1 MIPKIDS
8 DLGISLYATK
18 SVGTGGTI
26 KKSNDDFKVK
36 ELLSEKALKTISND
50 HGLSVY
56 ILKKNGIDTSHAL
69 SDVEKRF
76 GLVLKSLGLKDANAV
91 TEQYVFSKT
100 ISKSFETIQGKNY
113 SLKRLGFVKKP
124 LSKKD
129 MIGNHF
135 EIKVENPSNHISD
148 FNEYE
153 KILNFFGYQRFG
165 SKRPITHL
173 VGKAIIQN
181 DYQAAL
187 DLLLNYSSQYDTEE
201 NNANRK
207 IIAERTSELSVIDKI
222 PKSMD
227 IEITLLK
234 KLSKTKDLKIVIRS
248 IPLHMR
254 RFYIQAYQSY
264 IYNKTLSLAFDYG
277 EELFSAKEGDVCFDR
292 NYILGKFQNDPSQM
306 LAIPLVG
313 PSYFKKTRFDFYIQ
327 KILDEEE
334 VSLNDFFIKDF
345 QEISI
350 EGGFRNAII
359 QCNNFQ
365 INDNIVKFHLS
376 RGSYATIILREILK
390 PENPLESGF

>member
-8 DLGISLYATK
+8 DIGIFLYTTK
-18 SVGTGGTI
+18 SVGTGGII

-50 HGLSVY
+50 IGLSVY
-56 ILKKNGIDTSHAL
+56 TLQKNGIDTSHAL
-69 SDVEKRF
+69 RDVEKRF
-76 GLVLKSLGLKDANAV
+76 GLVLKSLGLKDASAI
-91 TEQYVFSKT
+91 TEQYVFTKT
-100 ISKSFETIQGKNY
+100 ISKSLETIQGKNY
-113 SLKRLGFVKKP
+113 VLKRLGFVKKP
-124 LSKKD
+124 FSKKD

-135 EIKVENPSNHISD
+135 EIKVDNLSRHISD

-173 VGKAIIQN
+173 VGKAIIQK
-181 DYQAAL
+181 DYQTAL
-187 DLLLNYSSQYDTEE
+187 NLLLNYSSEYDTEE

-234 KLSKTKDLKIVIRS
+234 KLSETKDLQIVLRS
-248 IPLHMR
+248 IPLQMR

-264 IYNKTLSLAFDYG
+264 IYNKTLSLAFEYG

-292 NYILGKFQNDPSQM
+292 NYILGKFQNDPLQK

-313 PSYFKKTRFDFYIQ
+313 HSYFKKTRFDFYIQ
-327 KILDEEE
+327 KILEEEE

-345 QEISI
+345 QEISV
-350 EGGFRNAII
+350 EGGFRNAVIL
-359 QCNNFQ
+359 CNDFETS
-365 INDNIVKFHLS
+365 DNIVKFNLS

>member
-8 DLGISLYATK
+8 DIGIFLYTTK

-50 HGLSVY
+50 TGLSVY
-56 ILKKNGIDTSHAL
+56 TLQKNGIDTSHAL
-69 SDVEKRF
+69 RDVEKRF
-76 GLVLKSLGLKDANAV
+76 GLVLKSLGLKDASAI
-91 TEQYVFSKT
+91 TEQYVFTKT

-113 SLKRLGFVKKP
+113 ALKRLGFVKKP
-124 LSKKD
+124 FSKKD
-129 MIGNHF
+129 MIGNNF
-135 EIKVENPSNHISD
+135 EIKVDNPSRHISD
-148 FNEYE
+148 FNEYK

-173 VGKAIIQN
+173 VGKAIIQK
-181 DYQAAL
+181 DYQMAL
-187 DLLLNYSSQYDTEE
+187 NLLLNYSSEYDTEE

-234 KLSKTKDLKIVIRS
+234 KLSETKDLQIVLRS
-248 IPLHMR
+248 IPLQMR

-292 NYILGKFQNDPSQM
+292 NYILGKFQNDPLQK

-313 PSYFKKTRFDFYIQ
+313 HSYFKKTRFDFYIQ
-327 KILDEEE
+327 KILEEEE
-334 VSLNDFFIKDF
+334 VSINDFFIKDF
-345 QEISI
+345 QEISV
-350 EGGFRNAII
+350 EGGFRNAVIL
-359 QCNNFQ
+359 CNDFETS
-365 INDNIVKFHLS
+365 DNIVKFNLS

>member
-8 DLGISLYATK
+8 DIGIFLYTTK
-18 SVGTGGTI
+18 SVGTGGII

-50 HGLSVY
+50 IGLSVY
-56 ILKKNGIDTSHAL
+56 TLQKNGIDTSHAL
-69 SDVEKRF
+69 RDVEKRF
-76 GLVLKSLGLKDANAV
+76 GLVLKSLGLKDASAI
-91 TEQYVFSKT
+91 TEQYVFTKT
-100 ISKSFETIQGKNY
+100 ISKSLETIQGKNY
-113 SLKRLGFVKKP
+113 VLKRLGFVKKP
-124 LSKKD
+124 FSKKD

-135 EIKVENPSNHISD
+135 EIKVDNLSRHISD

-173 VGKAIIQN
+173 VGKAIIQK
-181 DYQAAL
+181 DYQTAL
-187 DLLLNYSSQYDTEE
+187 NLLLNYSSEYDTEE

-234 KLSKTKDLKIVIRS
+234 KLSETKDLQIVLRS
-248 IPLHMR
+248 IPLQMR

-264 IYNKTLSLAFDYG
+264 IYNKTLSLAFEYG

-292 NYILGKFQNDPSQM
+292 NYILGKFQNDPLQK

-313 PSYFKKTRFDFYIQ
+313 HSYFKKTRFDFYIQ
-327 KILDEEE
+327 KILEEEE
-334 VSLNDFFIKDF
+334 VSINDFFIKDF
-345 QEISI
+345 QEISV
-350 EGGFRNAII
+350 EGGFRNAVIL
-359 QCNNFQ
+359 CNDFETS
-365 INDNIVKFHLS
+365 DNIVKFNLS

>member
-8 DLGISLYATK
+8 DIGISLYVTK

-69 SDVEKRF
+69 RDVEKRF

-135 EIKVENPSNHISD
+135 EIKVENPSKHISN

-227 IEITLLK
+227 IEIMLLE
-234 KLSKTKDLKIVIRS
+234 KLSQTKDLKIVIRS

-264 IYNKTLSLAFDYG
+264 IYNKTLSMAFDYG

-313 PSYFKKTRFDFYIQ
+313 HSYFKKTRFDFYIQ

-350 EGGFRNAII
+350 EGGFRNAIM

-365 INDNIVKFHLS
+365 INENIVKFHLS

>member
-292 NYILGKFQNDPSQM
+292 NYILGKFQNDPLQK

-313 PSYFKKTRFDFYIQ
+313 HSYFKKTRFDFYIQ

>member
-1 MIPKIDS
+1 VIPKIDS
-8 DLGISLYATK
+8 DIGISLYATK
-18 SVGTGGTI
+18 SVGTGGII

-36 ELLSEKALKTISND
+36 ELLSEKALTTISN
-50 HGLSVY
+50 GNGFSVY

-69 SDVEKRF
+69 RDVEKRF

-135 EIKVENPSNHISD
+135 EIKVENPLKHISN
-148 FNEYE
+148 FNENE

-173 VGKAIIQN
+173 VGKAIIQK

-187 DLLLNYSSQYDTEE
+187 DLLLNYSSHYDTEE
-201 NNANRK
+201 NNTNRK

-227 IEITLLK
+227 IEIILLK
-234 KLSKTKDLKIVIRS
+234 KLSETKDLKIVIRS

-306 LAIPLVG
+306 LSIPLVG
-313 PSYFKKTRFDFYIQ
+313 HSYFKKTRFDFYIQ
-327 KILDEEE
+327 KILNEEE

-359 QCNNFQ
+359 QCNNFE
-365 INDNIVKFHLS
+365 INDNIIKFDLS

-390 PENPLESGF
+390 PDNPLKSGF

>member
-8 DLGISLYATK
+8 DIGISLYTTK

-26 KKSNDDFKVK
+26 KRSNDDFKVK
-36 ELLSEKALKTISND
+36 EILSEKALKTISND
-50 HGLSVY
+50 NGFSVY
-56 ILKKNGIDTSHAL
+56 TLQKNGIDTYHAL
-69 SDVEKRF
+69 RDVEKRF
-76 GLVLKSLGLKDANAV
+76 GLVLKSLGLKDAHAV

-100 ISKSFETIQGKNY
+100 ILKSLEIIQGKNY
-113 SLKRLGFVKKP
+113 TLTHLGFIKKP
-124 LSKKD
+124 FSKKY

-135 EIKVENPSNHISD
+135 EIRVDNPLKHISE

-173 VGKAIIQN
+173 VGKAIIQK
-181 DYQAAL
+181 DYQTAL
-187 DLLLNYSSQYDTEE
+187 DLLLNYSSEYDTEE

-207 IIAERTSELSVIDKI
+207 IIAERTSELSIIDKI

-227 IEITLLK
+227 IEITLLR
-234 KLSKTKDLKIVIRS
+234 KLSQTKDLKTVIRS
-248 IPLHMR
+248 IPLQMR

-277 EELFSAKEGDVCFDR
+277 EDLFSAKEGDVCFDR
-292 NYILGKFQNDPSQM
+292 NYILGKFQNDPSQR

-313 PSYFKKTRFDFYIQ
+313 HSYFKKTRFDFYIQ
-327 KILDEEE
+327 KILDDEE

-350 EGGFRNAII
+350 EGGFRNAVI
-359 QCNNFQ
+359 QCNDFEMNNNVIQF
-365 INDNIVKFHLS
+365 NLS

>member
-8 DLGISLYATK
+8 DIGIFLYTTK

-50 HGLSVY
+50 IGLSVY
-56 ILKKNGIDTSHAL
+56 TLQKNGIDTSHAL
-69 SDVEKRF
+69 RDVEKRF
-76 GLVLKSLGLKDANAV
+76 GLVLKSLGLKDASAI
-91 TEQYVFSKT
+91 TEQYVFTKT

-113 SLKRLGFVKKP
+113 ALKRLGFVKKP
-124 LSKKD
+124 FSKKD

-135 EIKVENPSNHISD
+135 EIKVDNLSRHISD

-173 VGKAIIQN
+173 VGKAIIQK
-181 DYQAAL
+181 DYQTAL
-187 DLLLNYSSQYDTEE
+187 NLLLNYSSEYDTEE

-234 KLSKTKDLKIVIRS
+234 KLSETKDLQIVLRS
-248 IPLHMR
+248 IPLQMR

-292 NYILGKFQNDPSQM
+292 HYILGKFQNDPLQK

-313 PSYFKKTRFDFYIQ
+313 HSYFKKTRFDFYIQ
-327 KILDEEE
+327 KILEEEE
-334 VSLNDFFIKDF
+334 VSINDFFIKDF
-345 QEISI
+345 QEISV
-350 EGGFRNAII
+350 EGGFRNAVIL
-359 QCNNFQ
+359 CNDFETS
-365 INDNIVKFHLS
+365 DNIVKFNLS

>member
-8 DLGISLYATK
+8 DIGISLYATK

-135 EIKVENPSNHISD
+135 EIKVENSSKHISN

-181 DYQAAL
+181 DYQTAL

-227 IEITLLK
+227 IEIMLLE
-234 KLSKTKDLKIVIRS
+234 KLSQTKDLKIVIRS

-264 IYNKTLSLAFDYG
+264 IYNKTLSMAFDYG

-292 NYILGKFQNDPSQM
+292 NYVLGKFQNDPSQM

-313 PSYFKKTRFDFYIQ
+313 HSYFKKTRFDFYIQ

-350 EGGFRNAII
+350 EGGFRNAIM

-365 INDNIVKFHLS
+365 INENIVKFHLS

>member
-8 DLGISLYATK
+8 DIGILFYTTK

-26 KKSNDDFKVK
+26 KKSNNDFKVK

-50 HGLSVY
+50 SGFSVY
-56 ILKKNGIDTSHAL
+56 TLQKNGIDTSHAL
-69 SDVEKRF
+69 RDVEKRF
-76 GLVLKSLGLKDANAV
+76 GLVLKSLGLKDASAI

-100 ISKSFETIQGKNY
+100 ISKSLETIQGKNY
-113 SLKRLGFVKKP
+113 TLKRLGFVKKP
-124 LSKKD
+124 ISKKD
-129 MIGNHF
+129 MIGNYF
-135 EIKVENPSNHISD
+135 EIKINNPSRGISD
-148 FNEYE
+148 FNEHE

-173 VGKAIIQN
+173 VGKAIIQK
-181 DYQAAL
+181 DYQTAL
-187 DLLLNYSSQYDTEE
+187 NLLLNYSSEYDTEE

-234 KLSKTKDLKIVIRS
+234 KLSETKDLQIVLRS
-248 IPLHMR
+248 IPLQMR

-264 IYNKTLSLAFDYG
+264 IYNKTLSLAFEYG

-292 NYILGKFQNDPSQM
+292 NYILGKFQNDPLQK

-313 PSYFKKTRFDFYIQ
+313 HSYFKKTRFDFYIQ
-327 KILDEEE
+327 KILEEEE

-345 QEISI
+345 QEISV
-350 EGGFRNAII
+350 EGGFRNAVIL
-359 QCNNFQ
+359 CNDFETS
-365 INDNIVKFHLS
+365 DNIVKFNLS

>member
-8 DLGISLYATK
+8 DIGISFYTTK

-26 KKSNDDFKVK
+26 KKSNNDFKVK

-50 HGLSVY
+50 SGFSVY
-56 ILKKNGIDTSHAL
+56 TLQKNSIDTSHAL
-69 SDVEKRF
+69 RDVEKRF
-76 GLVLKSLGLKDANAV
+76 GLVLKSLGLKDASAI

-100 ISKSFETIQGKNY
+100 ISKSLETIQGKNY
-113 SLKRLGFVKKP
+113 TLKRLGFVKKP
-124 LSKKD
+124 FSKKD

-135 EIKVENPSNHISD
+135 EIKINNSSKRISE

-173 VGKAIIQN
+173 VGKAIIQKN
-181 DYQAAL
+181 YQAAL
-187 DLLLNYSSQYDTEE
+187 DLLLNYSSEYDTKE

-207 IIAERTSELSVIDKI
+207 IIAQRTTELSIIDKI

-227 IEITLLK
+227 IEIALLK
-234 KLSKTKDLKIVIRS
+234 KLSETKDLQVVIRS
-248 IPLHMR
+248 IPLQMR

-264 IYNKTLSLAFDYG
+264 IYNKTLSLSFDYG
-277 EELFSAKEGDVCFDR
+277 EELFSAKDGDVCFDR
-292 NYILGKFQNDPSQM
+292 NYILGKFQNDPSQR

-313 PSYFKKTRFDFYIQ
+313 HSYFKKTRFDFYIQ
-327 KILDEEE
+327 KILEEEE

-345 QEISI
+345 QEISV
-350 EGGFRNAII
+350 EGGFRNAAI
-359 QCNNFQ
+359 QCNDFET
-365 INDNIVKFHLS
+365 NDNIVKFNLS
-376 RGSYATIILREILK
+376 RGSYATIVLREILK

>member
-91 TEQYVFSKT
+91 TEQYVFSKS

-313 PSYFKKTRFDFYIQ
+313 HSYFKKTRFDFYIQ

>member
-50 HGLSVY
+50 NGLSVY

-313 PSYFKKTRFDFYIQ
+313 HSYFKKTRFDFYIQ

>member
-8 DLGISLYATK
+8 DIGISLYTTK
-18 SVGTGGTI
+18 SVGTGGSI

-50 HGLSVY
+50 NGFSVY
-56 ILKKNGIDTSHAL
+56 SLQKNGIDTSHAL
-69 SDVEKRF
+69 RDVEKRF

-91 TEQYVFSKT
+91 TEQYTFSKR

-113 SLKRLGFVKKP
+113 TLKRLGFVKKP
-124 LSKKD
+124 FSKKD

-135 EIKVENPSNHISD
+135 EIKINNSSKRISE

-173 VGKAIIQN
+173 VGKAIIQKN
-181 DYQAAL
+181 YQAAL
-187 DLLLNYSSQYDTEE
+187 DLLLNYSSEYDTKE

-207 IIAERTSELSVIDKI
+207 IIAQRTTELSIIDKI

-227 IEITLLK
+227 IEIALLK
-234 KLSKTKDLKIVIRS
+234 KLSETKDLQVVIRS
-248 IPLHMR
+248 IPLQMR

-264 IYNKTLSLAFDYG
+264 IYNKTLSLSFDYG
-277 EELFSAKEGDVCFDR
+277 EELFSAKDGDVRFDR
-292 NYILGKFQNDPSQM
+292 NYILGKFQNDPSQR

-313 PSYFKKTRFDFYIQ
+313 HSYFKKTRFDFYIQ
-327 KILDEEE
+327 KILEEE
-334 VSLNDFFIKDF
+334 QVSLNDFFIKDF
-345 QEISI
+345 QEISV
-350 EGGFRNAII
+350 EGGFRNAAI
-359 QCNNFQ
+359 QCNDFET
-365 INDNIVKFHLS
+365 NDNIVKFNLS
-376 RGSYATIILREILK
+376 RGSYATIVLREILK
-390 PENPLESGF
+390 PENPLENGF

>member
-1 MIPKIDS
+1 VIPKIDS
-8 DLGISLYATK
+8 DIGISLYATK

-36 ELLSEKALKTISND
+36 ELLSEKALTTISN
-50 HGLSVY
+50 GNGFSVY

-69 SDVEKRF
+69 RDVEKRF

-135 EIKVENPSNHISD
+135 EIKVENPLKHISN
-148 FNEYE
+148 FNENE

-173 VGKAIIQN
+173 VGKAIIQK

-187 DLLLNYSSQYDTEE
+187 DLLLNYSSHYDTEE
-201 NNANRK
+201 NNTNRK

-227 IEITLLK
+227 IEIILLK
-234 KLSKTKDLKIVIRS
+234 KLSETKDLKIVIRS

-264 IYNKTLSLAFDYG
+264 IYNKTLSMAFDYG

-306 LAIPLVG
+306 LSIPLVG
-313 PSYFKKTRFDFYIQ
+313 HSYFKKTRFDFYIQ
-327 KILDEEE
+327 KILNEEE

-359 QCNNFQ
+359 QCNNFE
-365 INDNIVKFHLS
+365 INDNIIKFDLS

-390 PENPLESGF
+390 PDNPLKSGF

>member
-8 DLGISLYATK
+8 DIGISLYATK

-69 SDVEKRF
+69 RDVEKRF

-129 MIGNHF
+129 MVGNHF
-135 EIKVENPSNHISD
+135 EIKVENPLKHISN
-148 FNEYE
+148 FNENE

-173 VGKAIIQN
+173 VGKAIIQK

-187 DLLLNYSSQYDTEE
+187 DLLLNYSSHYDTEE
-201 NNANRK
+201 NNTNRK

-227 IEITLLK
+227 IEIILLK
-234 KLSKTKDLKIVIRS
+234 KLSETKDLKIVIRS

-313 PSYFKKTRFDFYIQ
+313 HSYFKKTRFDFYIQ

-350 EGGFRNAII
+350 EGGFRNAIM

-365 INDNIVKFHLS
+365 INENIVKFHLS

>member
-8 DLGISLYATK
+8 DIGIFLYTTK

-50 HGLSVY
+50 TGLSVY
-56 ILKKNGIDTSHAL
+56 TLQKNGIDTSHAL
-69 SDVEKRF
+69 RDVEKRF
-76 GLVLKSLGLKDANAV
+76 GLVLKSLGLKDASAI
-91 TEQYVFSKT
+91 TEQYVFTKT
-100 ISKSFETIQGKNY
+100 ISKSLETIQGKNY
-113 SLKRLGFVKKP
+113 VLKRLGFVKKP
-124 LSKKD
+124 FSKKD

-135 EIKVENPSNHISD
+135 EIKVDNPSRHISD
-148 FNEYE
+148 FNEYK

-173 VGKAIIQN
+173 VGKAIIQK
-181 DYQAAL
+181 DYQTAL
-187 DLLLNYSSQYDTEE
+187 NLLLNYSSEYDTEE

-234 KLSKTKDLKIVIRS
+234 KLSETKDLQIVLRS
-248 IPLHMR
+248 IPLQMR

-264 IYNKTLSLAFDYG
+264 IYNKTLSLAFEYG

-292 NYILGKFQNDPSQM
+292 NYILGKFQNDPLQK

-313 PSYFKKTRFDFYIQ
+313 HSYFKKTRFDFYIQ
-327 KILDEEE
+327 KILEEEE

-345 QEISI
+345 QEISV
-350 EGGFRNAII
+350 EGGFRNAVIL
-359 QCNNFQ
+359 CNDFETS
-365 INDNIVKFHLS
+365 DNIVKFNLS

>member
-8 DLGISLYATK
+8 DIGIFLYTTK
-18 SVGTGGTI
+18 SVGTGGII

-50 HGLSVY
+50 IGLSVY
-56 ILKKNGIDTSHAL
+56 TLQKNGIDTSHAL
-69 SDVEKRF
+69 RDVEKRF
-76 GLVLKSLGLKDANAV
+76 GLVLKSLGLKDASAI
-91 TEQYVFSKT
+91 TEQYVFTKT
-100 ISKSFETIQGKNY
+100 ISKSLETIQGKNY
-113 SLKRLGFVKKP
+113 VLKRLGFVKKP
-124 LSKKD
+124 FSKKD

-135 EIKVENPSNHISD
+135 EIKIDNPSKHISE

-173 VGKAIIQN
+173 VGKAIIQK
-181 DYQAAL
+181 DYQTAL
-187 DLLLNYSSQYDTEE
+187 NLLLNYSSEYDTEE
-201 NNANRK
+201 NNTNRK
-207 IIAERTSELSVIDKI
+207 IIAGRTSELSVIDKI

-227 IEITLLK
+227 IEITLLR
-234 KLSKTKDLKIVIRS
+234 KLSQTKDLKAVIRS
-248 IPLHMR
+248 IPLQMR

-277 EELFSAKEGDVCFDR
+277 EDLFSAKEGDVCFDK
-292 NYILGKFQNDPSQM
+292 NYILGKFQNDPLQR

-313 PSYFKKTRFDFYIQ
+313 HSYFKKTRFDFYIQ

-350 EGGFRNAII
+350 EGGFRNAVI
-359 QCNNFQ
+359 QCNDFEMN
-365 INDNIVKFHLS
+365 NNIIQFNLS

>member
-8 DLGISLYATK
+8 DIGIFLYTTK

-50 HGLSVY
+50 TGLSVY
-56 ILKKNGIDTSHAL
+56 TLQKNGIDTSHAL
-69 SDVEKRF
+69 RDVEKRF
-76 GLVLKSLGLKDANAV
+76 GLVLKSLGLKDASAI
-91 TEQYVFSKT
+91 TEQYVFTKT

-113 SLKRLGFVKKP
+113 ALKRLGFVKKP
-124 LSKKD
+124 FSKKD

-135 EIKVENPSNHISD
+135 EIKVDNPSRHISD

-173 VGKAIIQN
+173 VGKAIIQK
-181 DYQAAL
+181 DYQMAL
-187 DLLLNYSSQYDTEE
+187 NLLLNYSSEYDTEE

-234 KLSKTKDLKIVIRS
+234 KLSETKDLQIVLRS
-248 IPLHMR
+248 IPLQMR

-264 IYNKTLSLAFDYG
+264 IYNKTLSLAFEYG

-292 NYILGKFQNDPSQM
+292 NYILGKFQNDPLQK

-313 PSYFKKTRFDFYIQ
+313 HSYFKKTRFDFYIQ
-327 KILDEEE
+327 KILEEEE
-334 VSLNDFFIKDF
+334 VSINDFFIKDF
-345 QEISI
+345 QEISV
-350 EGGFRNAII
+350 EGGFRNAVIL
-359 QCNNFQ
+359 CNDFETS
-365 INDNIVKFHLS
+365 DNIVKFNLS

>member
-8 DLGISLYATK
+8 DIGITLYTTK
-18 SVGTGGTI
+18 SVGAGGRI

-36 ELLSEKALKTISND
+36 ELLSEKALNTISND
-50 HGLSVY
+50 NGFSVY
-56 ILKKNGIDTSHAL
+56 TLQKNGIDTSHAL
-69 SDVEKRF
+69 RDVEKRF
-76 GLVLKSLGLKDANAV
+76 GLVLKSLGLKDAHAV

-100 ISKSFETIQGKNY
+100 ISKSLELIQGKNY
-113 SLKRLGFVKKP
+113 TLTRLGFVKKP
-124 LSKKD
+124 FSKKD

-135 EIKVENPSNHISD
+135 EIKIDNPSKDISE

-173 VGKAIIQN
+173 VGKTIIQK
-181 DYQAAL
+181 DYQTAL
-187 DLLLNYSSQYDTEE
+187 DLLLNYSSEYDTEE
-201 NNANRK
+201 NNTNRK
-207 IIAERTSELSVIDKI
+207 IIAERPSELSVIDKI

-227 IEITLLK
+227 IEITLLR
-234 KLSKTKDLKIVIRS
+234 KLSQTKDLKAVIRS
-248 IPLHMR
+248 IPLQMR

-277 EELFSAKEGDVCFDR
+277 EDLFSAKEGDVCFDK
-292 NYILGKFQNDPSQM
+292 NYILGKFQNDPLQR

-313 PSYFKKTRFDFYIQ
+313 HSYFKKTRFDFYIQ

-350 EGGFRNAII
+350 EGGFRNAAI
-359 QCNNFQ
+359 QCNDFEMN
-365 INDNIVKFHLS
+365 NNIIQFNLS

>member
-8 DLGISLYATK
+8 DIGISLYTTK
-18 SVGTGGTI
+18 SVGTGGSI

-50 HGLSVY
+50 NGFSVY
-56 ILKKNGIDTSHAL
+56 SLQKNGIDTSHAL
-69 SDVEKRF
+69 RDVEKRF

-91 TEQYVFSKT
+91 TEQYAFSKR

-113 SLKRLGFVKKP
+113 TLKRLGFVKKP
-124 LSKKD
+124 FSKKD

-135 EIKVENPSNHISD
+135 EIKINNSSKCISE

-173 VGKAIIQN
+173 VGKAIIQKN
-181 DYQAAL
+181 YQAAL
-187 DLLLNYSSQYDTEE
+187 DLLLNYSSEYDTKE

-207 IIAERTSELSVIDKI
+207 IIAQRTTELSIIDKI

-227 IEITLLK
+227 IEIALLK
-234 KLSKTKDLKIVIRS
+234 KLSETKDLQVVIRS
-248 IPLHMR
+248 IPLQMR

-264 IYNKTLSLAFDYG
+264 IYNKTLSLSFDYG
-277 EELFSAKEGDVCFDR
+277 EELFSAKDGDVCFDR
-292 NYILGKFQNDPSQM
+292 NYILGKFQNDPSQR

-313 PSYFKKTRFDFYIQ
+313 HSYFKKTRFDFYIQ
-327 KILDEEE
+327 KILEEEE

-345 QEISI
+345 QEISV
-350 EGGFRNAII
+350 EGGFRNAAI
-359 QCNNFQ
+359 QCNDFET
-365 INDNIVKFHLS
+365 NDNIVKFNLS
-376 RGSYATIILREILK
+376 RGSYATIVLREILK

>member
-8 DLGISLYATK
+8 DIGISVYTTK
-18 SVGTGGTI
+18 FVGAGGII

-36 ELLSEKALKTISND
+36 ELLSEKALKTISSDN
-50 HGLSVY
+50 GLSVY
-56 ILKKNGIDTSHAL
+56 TLQKNGIDTSHAL
-69 SDVEKRF
+69 RDVEKRF
-76 GLVLKSLGLKDANAV
+76 GLVLKSLGLKDASAI

-100 ISKSFETIQGKNY
+100 ISKSLETIQGKNY
-113 SLKRLGFVKKP
+113 TLKRLGFVKKP
-124 LSKKD
+124 ISKKD
-129 MIGNHF
+129 MIGNYF
-135 EIKVENPSNHISD
+135 EIKINNPSRGISD
-148 FNEYE
+148 FNEHE

-173 VGKAIIQN
+173 VGKAIIQK
-181 DYQAAL
+181 DYQMAL
-187 DLLLNYSSQYDTEE
+187 DLLLNYSSEYDTEE
-201 NNANRK
+201 NNSNRK
-207 IIAERTSELSVIDKI
+207 IISERTTELSVIDRI

-227 IEITLLK
+227 IEISLLK
-234 KLSKTKDLKIVIRS
+234 KLSETKDLKIVLRS
-248 IPLHMR
+248 IPLQMR

-264 IYNKTLSLAFDYG
+264 IYNKTLSMAFDYG

-292 NYILGKFQNDPSQM
+292 NYVLGKFQNDPSQM

-313 PSYFKKTRFDFYIQ
+313 HSYFKKTRFDFYIQ

-350 EGGFRNAII
+350 EGGFRNAIM

-365 INDNIVKFHLS
+365 INENIVKFHLS

>member
-313 PSYFKKTRFDFYIQ
+313 HSYFKKTRFDFYIQ

>member
-1 MIPKIDS
+1 VIPKIDS
-8 DLGISLYATK
+8 DIGISLYATK

-36 ELLSEKALKTISND
+36 ELLSEKALTTISN
-50 HGLSVY
+50 GNGFSVY

-69 SDVEKRF
+69 RDVEKRF

-129 MIGNHF
+129 MVGNHF
-135 EIKVENPSNHISD
+135 EIKVENPLKHISN
-148 FNEYE
+148 FNENE

-173 VGKAIIQN
+173 VGKAIIQK

-187 DLLLNYSSQYDTEE
+187 DLLLNYSSHYDTEE
-201 NNANRK
+201 NNTNRK

-227 IEITLLK
+227 IEIILLK
-234 KLSKTKDLKIVIRS
+234 KLSETKDLKIVIRS

-306 LAIPLVG
+306 LSIPLVG
-313 PSYFKKTRFDFYIQ
+313 HSYFKKTRFDFYIQ
-327 KILDEEE
+327 KILNEEE

-359 QCNNFQ
+359 QCNNFE
-365 INDNIVKFHLS
+365 INDNIIKFDLS

-390 PENPLESGF
+390 PDNPLKSGF

>member
-8 DLGISLYATK
+8 DIGIFLYTTK

-50 HGLSVY
+50 TGLSVY
-56 ILKKNGIDTSHAL
+56 TLQKNGIDTSHAL
-69 SDVEKRF
+69 RDVEKRF
-76 GLVLKSLGLKDANAV
+76 GLVLKSLGLKDASAI
-91 TEQYVFSKT
+91 TEQYVFTKT

-113 SLKRLGFVKKP
+113 ALKRLGFVKKP
-124 LSKKD
+124 FSKKD
-129 MIGNHF
+129 MIGNNF
-135 EIKVENPSNHISD
+135 EIKVDNPSRHISD
-148 FNEYE
+148 FNEYK

-173 VGKAIIQN
+173 VGKAIIQK
-181 DYQAAL
+181 DYQTAL
-187 DLLLNYSSQYDTEE
+187 NLLLNYSSEYDTEE

-234 KLSKTKDLKIVIRS
+234 KLSETKDLQIVLRS
-248 IPLHMR
+248 IPLQMR

-292 NYILGKFQNDPSQM
+292 NYILGKFQNDPLQK

-313 PSYFKKTRFDFYIQ
+313 HSYFKKTRFDFYIQ
-327 KILDEEE
+327 KILEEEE
-334 VSLNDFFIKDF
+334 VSINDFFIKDF
-345 QEISI
+345 QEISV
-350 EGGFRNAII
+350 EGGFRNAVIL
-359 QCNNFQ
+359 CNDFETS
-365 INDNIVKFHLS
+365 DNIVKFNLS